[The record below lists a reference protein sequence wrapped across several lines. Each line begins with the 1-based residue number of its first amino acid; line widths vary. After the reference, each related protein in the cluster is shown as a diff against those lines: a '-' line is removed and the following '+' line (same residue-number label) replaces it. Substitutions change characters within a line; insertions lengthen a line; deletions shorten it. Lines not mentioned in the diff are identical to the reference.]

1 MCRRA
6 LLLALTLI
14 SSVVVHA
21 AQRVPLGI
29 FTDLGLTTQQIAA
42 IDAGRPVAK
51 VLPWGGSS
59 EVYVFG
65 AVHVEGSPDTY
76 LEAARDVGRLSG
88 TPGYQGVGE
97 IREEATVAD
106 LSALAFDPDDV
117 KALKNCREGSCDVQ
131 LPTSGIQRFRDG
143 VDWSRPDAADQANAL
158 ARAGVLQLMQAY
170 RGGGNEALGDYRDK
184 QHPARIASQFET
196 MIGRA
201 SALPD
206 VLPELRRYLLEY
218 PNAELAGADSFFY
231 WEKVAFGLKPTIR
244 VNHAVI
250 YRGRS
255 QGRSFGVVAI
265 KQLYATHYFHTAL
278 DLSVCVDDGAG
289 STPHGFYLLTLKG
302 SQQEGLT
309 GVKGSILRKVV
320 VDKTRSSLER
330 ALGSIK
336 RSVEQS
342 APRR

>member
-1 MCRRA
+1 MHRRG
-6 LLLALTLI
+6 LLLALSLI

-51 VLPWGGSS
+51 VLSWGGPS
-59 EVYVFG
+59 EVYVFA
-65 AVHVEGSPDTY
+65 AVHVEGSPETY

-97 IREEATVAD
+97 IRDNATVAD

-131 LPTSGIQRFRDG
+131 LPTTAIQAFHDG
-143 VDWSRPDAADQANAL
+143 VNWSRPDAADQANAL
-158 ARAGVLQLMQAY
+158 ARPRVLQLIQAY
-170 RGGGNEALGDYRDK
+170 QRGGNEALGEYRDK
-184 QHPARIASQFET
+184 DHPARIANQFET
-196 MIGRA
+196 MIGRTA
-201 SALPD
+201 ALPD

-218 PNAELAGADSFFY
+218 PDAALAGADSFFY
-231 WEKVAFGLKPTIR
+231 WEKVSFGLKPTIR

-250 YRGRS
+250 YRGS
-255 QGRSFGVVAI
+255 AQGRGFGVVAI

-278 DLSVCVDDGAG
+278 DVSVCVDDGVTG
-289 STPHGFYLLTLKG
+289 GPHGFYLLTLKG
-302 SQQEGLT
+302 SEQEGLT
-309 GVKGSILRKVV
+309 GVKGSILRKAV
-320 VDKTRSSLER
+320 VDKTRSSLES
-330 ALGSIK
+330 ALASIK
-336 RSVEQS
+336 RSVEES